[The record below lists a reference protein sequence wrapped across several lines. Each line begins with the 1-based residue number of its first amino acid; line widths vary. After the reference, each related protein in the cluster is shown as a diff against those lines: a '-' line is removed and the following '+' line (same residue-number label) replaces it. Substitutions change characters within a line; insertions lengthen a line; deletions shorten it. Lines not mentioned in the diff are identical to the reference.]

1 MSWCLSKHQICRP
14 LSICFSYVTFGK
26 VLMPYGKCGK
36 KCKYFVPKQ
45 HSSPLHFSDFLLPY
59 SKQRA
64 NNAPNAS
71 AFSTS
76 KLILALWT
84 SLTGSRLFP
93 GMFLMLYKSPVPMAC
108 HLLGGET
115 NKQTNTH
122 KKIKTNKKHM
132 TTINKPKQN
141 KQTNKTNNKKNPNS
155 TPKTPVQ
162 VNCQGKSY
170 SCKN

>member
-115 NKQTNTH
+115 NKQTNT
-122 KKIKTNKKHM
+122 KKNPNKQKTHDN
-132 TTINKPKQN
+132 N
-141 KQTNKTNNKKNPNS
+141 KQTKAKQTNEQNQQQKNPNS

-162 VNCQGKSY
+162 VNCQGKRY